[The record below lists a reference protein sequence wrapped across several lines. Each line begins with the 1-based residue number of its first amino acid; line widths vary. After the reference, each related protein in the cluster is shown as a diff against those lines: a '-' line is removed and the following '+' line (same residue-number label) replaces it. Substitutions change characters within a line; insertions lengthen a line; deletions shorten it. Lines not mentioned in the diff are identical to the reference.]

1 MRATAAWEHLP
12 AVGRG
17 SSANVSEPDEPSLQP
32 RPSDPDLLGLGRRRL
47 SCLKR
52 CISVNVS
59 HLNAV
64 VLRVELA
71 RKSVSV
77 VKVHV
82 DTERKVTVH
91 YRVQGPEAGS

>member
-1 MRATAAWEHLP
+1 M
-12 AVGRG
+12 
-17 SSANVSEPDEPSLQP
+17 S
-32 RPSDPDLLGLGRRRL
+32 
-47 SCLKR
+47 
-52 CISVNVS
+52 VS

-82 DTERKVTVH
+82 DTEREVTVH
-91 YRVQGPEAGS
+91 YRVQGPEGRS